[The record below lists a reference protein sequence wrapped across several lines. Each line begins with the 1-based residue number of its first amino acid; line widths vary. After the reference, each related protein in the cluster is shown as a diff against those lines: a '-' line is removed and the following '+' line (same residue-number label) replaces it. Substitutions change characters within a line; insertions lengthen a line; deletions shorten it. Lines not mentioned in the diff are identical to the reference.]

1 MVILKTVSIGCSSV
15 HQPVDH
21 VLQRRNSQNKHHDC
35 NYQAQAYLV
44 LCAKN
49 PLADDETLQPEG
61 VEVEG
66 QGFQLGA
73 SCELGGISELL
84 LGQLQEE
91 YV

>member
-1 MVILKTVSIGCSSV
+1 MSYRTRELTTSS
-15 HQPVDH
+15 
-21 VLQRRNSQNKHHDC
+21 
-35 NYQAQAYLV
+35 YQAQAYLV

-49 PLADDETLQPEG
+49 PLADDETLQPER

-66 QGFQLGA
+66 QGFQLRA

-84 LGQLQEE
+84 LGQLQDK

>member
-21 VLQRRNSQNKHHDC
+21 VLQNKRVKT
-35 NYQAQAYLV
+35 NFRTSSYQAQAYFV

-66 QGFQLGA
+66 QGFQLCA

-84 LGQLQEE
+84 LGQLQDK

>member
-21 VLQRRNSQNKHHDC
+21 VLQNKRGKTDITTSS
-35 NYQAQAYLV
+35 YQAQAYLV

-66 QGFQLGA
+66 QGFQLRA

-91 YV
+91 CV

>member
-21 VLQRRNSQNKHHDC
+21 VLQNKRVNDIKLSSE
-35 NYQAQAYLV
+35 AYLV

-66 QGFQLGA
+66 QGFQLRP

-84 LGQLQEE
+84 LGQLQQEN
-91 YV
+91 V